1 MFSRDSAW
9 ILHPVIPPLG
19 PQPHNTQDTCML
31 LCSQQP
37 KEDASEACLD
47 RQACRMGHGRMLPS
61 LRRNGILIP
70 IPRATWEQSDSKGQM
85 CIIPVMRSVCST
97 PVTSQD
103 VGQAAC
109 RMLRSTQ
116 WAQHQL
122 PGDECLRDGSS
133 SSTGGHKCHV
143 ACSVYFTPM
152 RVYACACVYICVYNM
167 CIFMYVCACVCICYI
182 GTYIYVCLC
191 MYLCMHVC
199 ICGGYIY
206 VCMFMYSRSM

>member
-1 MFSRDSAW
+1 
-9 ILHPVIPPLG
+9 
-19 PQPHNTQDTCML
+19 ML

-47 RQACRMGHGRMLPS
+47 RQACRMCHCRMLPS

-70 IPRATWEQSDSKGQM
+70 IPQSHGNDQTQKDKCVYYPTYEKCLQHTRDLSGG
-85 CIIPVMRSVCST
+85 R
-97 PVTSQD
+97 TS
-103 VGQAAC
+103 
-109 RMLRSTQ
+109 RMPRSTQ

-122 PGDECLRDGSS
+122 PGDECLSDGSS

-152 RVYACACVYICVYNM
+152 RIYACACVYICVCNM

-182 GTYIYVCLC
+182 GTYMYVCLC

-206 VCMFMYSRSM
+206 VCMFMYVSI